1 MNCIRDLASK
11 YYQLYFTPQK
21 GMSTSEEYE
30 RVVLCGGKPDC
41 FSNLLEDEIAA
52 DSLPIPS
59 GFCTSENDSLF
70 FIQTPVG
77 LVECVYLENRADF
90 ERLIQIL
97 VYRCEDTAV
106 PASMGACTVRNL
118 VNWRKIEAHKAEY
131 LAASGN
137 PFAWQEEFKEFTKKK
152 ENYRENL
159 IIISKGAY
167 SAVPAEEIGMETDLW
182 IEISRRLRL
191 YHECT
196 HIICRDLCPKYVSPL
211 WDEVLADCIGL
222 CAATGSYNPTVAERL
237 LGIDSYG
244 WYNGG
249 RLENYFSPDIDMQ
262 LYVPVVKKHTGYL
275 AKAVEGKVF
284 SGMSDTELFKLLI
297 NIEKSFWAEA
307 EACIPGVKLKSTAAS
322 CVSSSVLPAIDD
334 YLTYL
339 RRHPVPELFGDECM
353 KGLEHLS
360 REYGT
365 VPTDYAFEEVRLNET
380 ECTMDF
386 SFREKVSSIKNIKE
400 FWFEIDSEQYTGTK
414 AIQPC
419 WFIDA
424 EKVRPGK
431 SFPWLYE
438 DILPQF
444 LSDKSIEKL
453 RPNLERCVQAL
464 EGLSPSLYQIGVMA
478 GRGTSSDEHAAIR
491 IFTQKM
497 TKQDIIT
504 FLKRCAWCGDTDVI
518 MDWMTQLE
526 PYSWGRVFN
535 VDFDILPDGYS
546 EKLGINFYA
555 KKTIADAK
563 ELLEFLEKKG
573 LCLPE
578 KRDGVLKLL
587 SMPSCFSPW
596 IEPYWS
602 HVKLPYQNGKVSSA
616 KAYLTQGYVQ
626 LKEDALEYPA
636 DFNLE
641 LTDRCPLHCPQCYC
655 SLENAHDMPLET
667 AMHWLHE
674 AASHGVRNV
683 ELSGGETLCYP
694 HLYEV
699 IAEAYR
705 LGLCPN
711 VALSGAGFSEEV
723 FEKLVNSGVYG
734 IFISLNA
741 PDEKTN
747 ALSRDGYKLAVYA
760 LEILH
765 KKNFKRIHINWVMH
779 STNADTFSDMIKL
792 AEKYGVKQLVVMQF
806 KPDSKHEL
814 LTLPSKIQMQ
824 KVADQIN
831 SYKGPVKIV
840 VESCFSPMRALVSQA
855 FLINTNQGLR
865 KGCSAGLSTFSVS
878 IDGKLTPC
886 RHIPYAESYE
896 TLEDYW
902 HNSPVLKDLRRV
914 AEKCEEPCS
923 DCMYFKY
930 CRPCRAIGL
939 KLDGKLHSGNQH
951 CTIAK

>member
-1 MNCIRDLASK
+1 MMNWVRDLASK

-41 FSNLLEDEIAA
+41 FSDIAEGKISA
-52 DSLPIPS
+52 ESLPMPP
-59 GFCTSENDSLF
+59 GFCGSERDRLF

-97 VYRCEDTAV
+97 VYHCEDTAV
-106 PASMGACTVRNL
+106 PETMEACTVRNL
-118 VNWRKIEAHKAEY
+118 VNWRKVEAHKAEY
-131 LAASGN
+131 LADGGN
-137 PFAWQEEFKEFTKKK
+137 PFAWQEEFTKRK

-159 IIISKGAY
+159 IIISKGVY
-167 SAVPAEEIGMETDLW
+167 SAVPAEEIGMETDSW
-182 IEISRRLRL
+182 IENSRRLRL

-196 HIICRDLCPKYVSPL
+196 HIICHDLFPEYVSPL

-222 CAATGSYNPTVAERL
+222 CAATGSYNPAVAERL
-237 LGIDSYG
+237 LGIDSHG

-262 LYVPVVKKHTGYL
+262 LYVHVVKQYTEYL
-275 AKAVEGKVF
+275 ANKLYGKIFADMPDFELFNVLIDIERNFWVNKEKSIPGIKLKCSTASSVSNENLPSINDYIQYLLRHEVNELFDKNCIKGLLHIADEYGNIRSDFTGEEIRLTEEGK
-284 SGMSDTELFKLLI
+284 SI
-297 NIEKSFWAEA
+297 
-307 EACIPGVKLKSTAAS
+307 
-322 CVSSSVLPAIDD
+322 
-334 YLTYL
+334 
-339 RRHPVPELFGDECM
+339 
-353 KGLEHLS
+353 
-360 REYGT
+360 
-365 VPTDYAFEEVRLNET
+365 
-380 ECTMDF
+380 DF
-386 SFREKVSSIKNIKE
+386 SFRELTSPSVKHTKE
-400 FWFEIDSEQYTGTK
+400 FWFELDSRQCVSEEE
-414 AIQPC
+414 IQPC
-419 WFIDA
+419 WFFDA
-424 EKVRPGK
+424 ENVNPK
-431 SFPWLYE
+431 SNFMWLYTE
-438 DILPQF
+438 ILPQF
-444 LSDKSIEKL
+444 LSLESIEKL
-453 RPNLERCVQAL
+453 RPNLERCVNAL
-464 EGLSPSLYQIGVMA
+464 EELAPSLYQIGVMA
-478 GRGTSSDEHAAIR
+478 GRGQADEANAAIR
-491 IFTQKM
+491 VFTLNMK
-497 TKQDIIT
+497 KDRIIM
-504 FLKRCAWCGDTDVI
+504 FLERLSWPGDKRVI
-518 MDWMTQLE
+518 LDWMNQLE
-526 PYSWGRVFN
+526 PYALGSEFN
-535 VDFDILPDGYS
+535 VDFDILSDGYS

-555 KKTIADAK
+555 KKSLSDAK
-563 ELLEFLEKKG
+563 VLLCFLEKKG

-578 KRDGVLKLL
+578 KKDGILKLIDL
-587 SMPSCFSPW
+587 PVCNT
-596 IEPYWS
+596 PYIQSVWS
-602 HVKLPYQNGKVSSA
+602 HVKLPYKNGKVSSA
-616 KAYLTQGYVQ
+616 KAYVAQTSLQFAERE
-626 LKEDALEYPA
+626 LCEYPL

-667 AMHWLHE
+667 ALHWLHE

-747 ALSRDGYKLAVYA
+747 SLSRDGYKLAVNA

-765 KKNFKRIHINWVMH
+765 KKNFKRIYINWVMH
-779 STNADTFSDMIKL
+779 STNADTFADMIKL

-814 LTLPSKIQMQ
+814 PTLPSKIQMQ

-855 FLINTNQGLR
+855 FLINSNKGLG

-878 IDGKLTPC
+878 LAGKLTPC
-886 RHIPYAESYE
+886 RHIPYEESYE

-902 HNSPVLKDLRRV
+902 NNSPVLKELRYV
-914 AEKCEEPCS
+914 ADEYEEPCS
-923 DCMYFKY
+923 DCMYHKY
-930 CRPCRAIGL
+930 CRPCRAIGV
-939 KLDGKLHSGNQH
+939 KLDGKIHSGNQY
-951 CTIAK
+951 CTLIK